1 MSQSVREVYRETG
14 FRQGLIRC
22 ETRGSRGGN
31 VSPGGGHEVATLGG
45 GCFWC
50 HQPIFQELRG
60 VEKLVVGYSGGH
72 VKNPTYE
79 EVCTGTTDHAE
90 AFQVT
95 FDPDVISF
103 EELLKVF
110 FSVHDPT
117 TLNRQG
123 NDVGSQYRS
132 AIFYHTPDQK
142 TAAERV
148 VKRIEAEGLWDDPI
162 VTEVTPFAAFY
173 PGEDYHQ
180 DYFKKNP
187 WAGYCRAIIAPKVSK
202 FRKQWRENLKKT

>member
-1 MSQSVREVYRETG
+1 M
-14 FRQGLIRC
+14 
-22 ETRGSRGGN
+22 
-31 VSPGGGHEVATLGG
+31 SPGEGHEVATLGG

-60 VEKLVVGYSGGH
+60 VEQVVVGYSGGH

-79 EVCTGTTDHAE
+79 QVCTGTTDHAE
-90 AFQVT
+90 GFQVT

-132 AIFYHTPDQK
+132 VIFYHSPEQK
-142 TAAERV
+142 TTSERV
-148 VKRIEAEGLWDDPI
+148 IKEIEAEGLWDDPI
-162 VTEVTPFAAFY
+162 VTKVTPGTAFY

-202 FRKQWRENLKKT
+202 FRKQWREKLKE

>member
-1 MSQSVREVYRETG
+1 M
-14 FRQGLIRC
+14 
-22 ETRGSRGGN
+22 
-31 VSPGGGHEVATLGG
+31 SPGEPLEVATLGG

-60 VEKLVVGYSGGH
+60 VEQVVVGYSGGH

-79 EVCTGTTDHAE
+79 QVCTGTTDHAE
-90 AFQVT
+90 GFQVT
-95 FDPDVISF
+95 FDPNVISF

-132 AIFYHTPDQK
+132 VIFYHSPEQK
-142 TAAERV
+142 TTSERV
-148 VKRIEAEGLWDDPI
+148 IKEIEAEGLWDDPI
-162 VTEVTPFAAFY
+162 VTEVTPGTAFY

>member
-1 MSQSVREVYRETG
+1 M
-14 FRQGLIRC
+14 
-22 ETRGSRGGN
+22 
-31 VSPGGGHEVATLGG
+31 SPGEGHEVATLGG

>member
-1 MSQSVREVYRETG
+1 M
-14 FRQGLIRC
+14 
-22 ETRGSRGGN
+22 
-31 VSPGGGHEVATLGG
+31 SPGEPLEVATLGG

-60 VEKLVVGYSGGH
+60 VEKVVVGYSGGH

-79 EVCTGTTDHAE
+79 EVCMGTTDHAE

-103 EELLKVF
+103 QELLKVF

-117 TLNRQG
+117 TPNRQG
-123 NDVGSQYRS
+123 NDVGTQYRS
-132 AIFYHTPDQK
+132 AIFYHTPDQR
-142 TAAERV
+142 TTAERV
-148 VKRIEAEGLWDDPI
+148 VKTIEGEGLWDDPI

-173 PGEDYHQ
+173 PAEDDHQ

-202 FRKQWRENLKKT
+202 FRKEWRENLKKT